1 MRHGILPLR
10 IDAASTDGKARVVDT
25 ILLDPTALPRS
36 PSDFA
41 SVNEAVEANVR
52 ILSDSL
58 ITDAEVAGIQAAG
71 YRSGYFTGRAGLLG
85 APGLRE
91 RVDAQLREGLLL
103 LIDLDGAPPRAR
115 RAGGHRG
122 GGGDSPAKR
131 RRLGG
136 GGADPAGEPP
146 PEPAGGDGAD
156 LSHLVK
162 VNVRLRDRGVAV
174 VDEFY
179 VDPAFP
185 SDLPGGDPFS
195 LARSLADDLNLPR
208 HAEVAL
214 ATTIVE
220 QVHGLRVES
229 SLKRF
234 KPPPPGAKIE
244 RLSRR
249 NPSAWH
255 EAP

>member
-1 MRHGILPLR
+1 ML
-10 IDAASTDGKARVVDT
+10 
-25 ILLDPTALPRS
+25 
-36 PSDFA
+36 
-41 SVNEAVEANVR
+41 
-52 ILSDSL
+52 
-58 ITDAEVAGIQAAG
+58 
-71 YRSGYFTGRAGLLG
+71 FT
-85 APGLRE
+85 P
-91 RVDAQLREGLLL
+91 DY
-103 LIDLDGAPPRAR
+103 
-115 RAGGHRG
+115 
-122 GGGDSPAKR
+122 
-131 RRLGG
+131 
-136 GGADPAGEPP
+136 
-146 PEPAGGDGAD
+146 AGGDGAD